1 MQASPSIRSSADM
14 RTGSV
19 SAAGASHTNLAQNP
33 LYIDVFSDA
42 KHVYTAG
49 DLVHGVVR
57 VDPTARPQNVSIV
70 FKGISV
76 LYGKHAGCKTELF
89 SLEQGL
95 FTSSGAGENYD
106 ILRQGTAAD
115 GRVELTFQFTFP
127 HVAVETPLAGR
138 SWHYSKDS
146 YGHPRFQHSPGFP
159 LPPSCT
165 TLMKTEVAVTSGVS
179 YYLEAKADSSLR
191 IRQEVK
197 FMPPAPEY
205 DLSLLQPNLDF
216 GTTLPKQQCRYKFI
230 RTRKLLP
237 PTTEQRNSKLSRMK
251 DFLVEKELFF
261 GIETFDEIPFY
272 RFNVLATPP
281 RVIVI
286 GSDFPLHITLQHLD
300 RSASVPGPPPL
311 FLRRVRVQVV
321 STYETFVPQPHNSVT
336 RGAEHIDRAQR
347 TTTLLDTKF
356 NTGDGL
362 KLEDGINIAN
372 LGELQIHKEDD
383 RFVPSFSSYGMTLEH
398 ELQVEMWGECVKN
411 EWSGIVCKEKVQLVS
426 AWTFGQA
433 LGEEDDGGLG
443 QALESPPPQAFP
455 PPEYGTV

>member
-1 MQASPSIRSSADM
+1 M

-19 SAAGASHTNLAQNP
+19 SVADASHTNLAQNP

-57 VDPTARPQNVSIV
+57 VDPAARPQNLSIV
-70 FKGISV
+70 FKGISI
-76 LYGKHAGCKTELF
+76 LHSKHAGCKTELF
-89 SLEQGL
+89 RLEQEL

-127 HVAVETPLAGR
+127 HVAVETPPEGR

-165 TLMKTEVAVTSGVS
+165 TLMKAEVAVTPGVF
-179 YYLEAKADSSLR
+179 YYLEARANPSLR

-205 DLSLLQPNLDF
+205 DLLLLQPNLDF

-237 PTTEQRNSKLSRMK
+237 CTTESRTGKLSRIK

-261 GIETFDEIPFY
+261 GIETFD
-272 RFNVLATPP
+272 
-281 RVIVI
+281 
-286 GSDFPLHITLQHLD
+286 
-300 RSASVPGPPPL
+300 
-311 FLRRVRVQVV
+311 
-321 STYETFVPQPHNSVT
+321 
-336 RGAEHIDRAQR
+336 
-347 TTTLLDTKF
+347 
-356 NTGDGL
+356 
-362 KLEDGINIAN
+362 
-372 LGELQIHKEDD
+372 
-383 RFVPSFSSYGMTLEH
+383 
-398 ELQVEMWGECVKN
+398 
-411 EWSGIVCKEKVQLVS
+411 
-426 AWTFGQA
+426 
-433 LGEEDDGGLG
+433 
-443 QALESPPPQAFP
+443 
-455 PPEYGTV
+455 

>member
-1 MQASPSIRSSADM
+1 MP
-14 RTGSV
+14 TGSV
-19 SAAGASHTNLAQNP
+19 SVADASHTNLAQNP

-57 VDPTARPQNVSIV
+57 IDPTVRPQNVSMMFEGFSILHN
-70 FKGISV
+70 KR
-76 LYGKHAGCKTELF
+76 AGCKTELF
-89 SLEQGL
+89 RLEQDL

-115 GRVELTFQFTFP
+115 GRVELKFQFIFP
-127 HVAVETPLAGR
+127 HVAVETPPAGR
-138 SWHYSKDS
+138 SWHHLNDS

-165 TLMKTEVAVTSGVS
+165 TLTKAEAAVTPGVS
-179 YYLEAKADSSLR
+179 YHLEARAGSALK

-205 DLSLLQPNLDF
+205 DLLLLQPNLNF

-237 PTTEQRNSKLSRMK
+237 PTTQEKTSKLSRMK

-272 RFNVLATPP
+272 RFNVLAIPP

-286 GSDFPLHITLQHLD
+286 GSDFPMHITLQHLD
-300 RSASVPGPPPL
+300 RSASVPEPPSL
-311 FLRRVRVQVV
+311 YLRRVRVQVV
-321 STYETFVPQPHNSVT
+321 STYETFVPQPYNY
-336 RGAEHIDRAQR
+336 GFQIAEPIDRAQR
-347 TTTLLDTKF
+347 TITLLDTKF
-356 NTGDGL
+356 STRDGQP
-362 KLEDGINIAN
+362 LEDGINIAN
-372 LGELQIHKEDD
+372 LGELQIPRDDD
-383 RFVPSFSSYGMTLEH
+383 RFIPSFSSYGMTLEH

-433 LGEEDDGGLG
+433 LGEEDEAGLG
-443 QALESPPPQAFP
+443 HTLERPPPQAFP
-455 PPEYGTV
+455 PPEYGAA